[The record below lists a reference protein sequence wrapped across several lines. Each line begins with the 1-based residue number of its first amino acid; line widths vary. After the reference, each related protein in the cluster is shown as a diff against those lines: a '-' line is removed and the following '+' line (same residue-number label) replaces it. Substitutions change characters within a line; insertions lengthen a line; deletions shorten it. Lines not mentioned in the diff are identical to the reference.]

1 MNDYK
6 RIAWRPLRGIL
17 LVLLILGLAGTSFF
31 FWKYD
36 DVFPAA
42 SVDLKLSKQEVVAKA
57 REFCGLVG
65 FTPVGC
71 IESTTFQERSE
82 TATFLEHEYSI
93 KEANQLMHSDINVFY
108 WYTRFCRPH
117 KEEEC
122 QVWLNTDGRLA
133 GLNRDIEKER
143 AMPSIPQQDAMN
155 MALKFVKDNAGV
167 QLYSW
172 LDADNKAPE
181 LLPGIK
187 LIKQGSV
194 KQQNRTDYYFTWE
207 DQTHDYK
214 GGHIRTTV
222 DVSGNQVTA
231 YDREL
236 HVPEAFE
243 HRFANIRSY
252 NDLLKQVSSILFAIV
267 GTGMGVAFLWAL
279 STGRLRVRLVVIA
292 SAITFLVEFFDYW
305 NNWPSLLQA
314 YSTTESFQGFLTS
327 KLISSVY
334 TAASASLAAAFLVG
348 GIEAV
353 YRTKFPEKIAGEHY
367 LNWKNFTNKTLLESV
382 IAGICI
388 FGIHLGYVAA
398 YYLAGTKLGMWSPLE
413 VRDVSTMSNI
423 SPAFSS
429 FAVGVNASVSEEL
442 LYRVLCFVIAQKVF
456 KNFWIANFV
465 QAAGWAFMHSDYPQ
479 EPAYSRGVELTIV
492 GLFYG
497 YIMRRF
503 GVLTGIISHFIYD
516 AFLGITPLLL
526 SQSAFLSTTGL
537 LACVPPFFVLGMG
550 LLRRAITGEELPD
563 EPLLNKNLVQVDDRI
578 PAEDTY
584 AERHI
589 NYAPFS
595 FKSRAVLLTSCLVS
609 ALVCACCHIHKI
621 GDWAKLTTTKAQAI
635 SVAKSFLQERG
646 IEEGDWKIVASMSP
660 NLDDDEVQYA
670 YEKAGFKHTEE
681 VMRAARTPIYWWVRF
696 FKPLQH
702 REYAVMVSGE
712 GRPLAL
718 NVTEEEDAPGKS
730 ITQDQ
735 AKKLTEEFLKRY
747 RPEFLPLKFESVVE
761 QKHKNRSDY
770 TVAYVV
776 PDFKIGDA
784 RLKVSVDTVGDIVSF
799 PHVKWDIPD
808 SWQFERTK
816 KTMKDDIAKAAMKVS
831 VFVAIVFF
839 AIWAIGVFRS
849 QAIHW
854 RAAILSAGCVGLVWA
869 LNELN
874 GLSALLGS
882 YDTDVPYASFLTQIG
897 VQGLVST
904 IFYSALFGSLVTIAH
919 CAFRILCPGV
929 TLRSLW
935 HSLFR
940 PPIERVAETRRLWGD
955 GALAAYA
962 WVFLLYAISV
972 CSGLLLAKFSPE
984 AQVQSLNTLTSATNY
999 YSSAMDQL
1007 ISASSV
1013 GFASLCLAPVVMGL
1027 YLKYF
1032 RSFWKYF
1039 AVMMVFFL
1047 IVGSTA
1053 RHWQDYA
1060 VEIAFGAVDLVA
1072 FYCWIKY
1079 CARNNPVAYFLAGF
1093 LNSILTAMYYLF
1105 RFSSNVYSTDLC
1117 ILAAVF
1123 AMPLFLPFVFG
1134 RAGNSRGRGMKHGE
1148 GVAVVQA
1155 EST

>member
-1 MNDYK
+1 M
-6 RIAWRPLRGIL
+6 
-17 LVLLILGLAGTSFF
+17 LLILGLAGTSFF

-42 SVDLKLSKQEVVAKA
+42 SVNLKLSKQEVAANA
-57 REFCGLVG
+57 RQFCTLVG
-65 FTPVGC
+65 FTPAGC

-82 TATFLEHEYSI
+82 TATFLEHEYSM

-143 AMPSIPQQDAMN
+143 AMLSISSDAAMH

-167 QLYSW
+167 QLYKQ
-172 LDADNKAPE
+172 LEDGKTPE
-181 LLPGIK
+181 LAPGIK
-187 LIKQGSV
+187 LIKEGSV
-194 KQQNRTDYYFTWE
+194 KQQNRIDHYFTWE

-222 DVSGNQVTA
+222 DISGNQITA

-236 HVPEAFE
+236 HVPEEFE
-243 HRFANIRSY
+243 HRFAHTRSY
-252 NDLLKQVSSILFAIV
+252 NDLLKSISSVLFAVV
-267 GTGMGVAFLWAL
+267 GTGMGVAFIWAL
-279 STGRLRVRLVVIA
+279 STGRLRGRLVAIA
-292 SAITFLVEFFDYW
+292 SAITFFVEFFDYW
-305 NNWPSLLQA
+305 NNWPSLLQG
-314 YSTTESFQGFLTS
+314 YSTLESFQGFVTA
-327 KLISSVY
+327 KLISSLW

-367 LNWKNFTNKTLLESV
+367 LNWKNYTNRTLLESV

-398 YYLAGTKLGMWSPLE
+398 YYLAGTHLGMWSPLE

-442 LYRVLCFVIAQKVF
+442 LYRVLCFVIAQKLF

-479 EPAYSRGVELTIV
+479 EPAYARGIELTIV

-537 LACVPPFFVLGMG
+537 LACIPPFVVLGLG
-550 LLRRAITGEELPD
+550 LLRRSTTGEEVPD
-563 EPLLNKNLVQVDDRI
+563 EPLLNKNLVKVEERL
-578 PAEDTY
+578 PAQDMH

-589 NYAPFS
+589 NYSPFNG
-595 FKSRAVLLTSCLVS
+595 KMRAALLSICLIS
-609 ALVCACCHIHKI
+609 ALVCACFHIHKI
-621 GDWAKLTTTKAQAI
+621 GDWSKLTTTKAQAI
-635 SVAKSFLQERG
+635 SVAKVFLQERG
-646 IEEGDWKIVASMSP
+646 IEEGDWKISAVLNP
-660 NLDDDEVQYA
+660 NLDEEEIQYGF
-670 YEKAGFKHTEE
+670 EKAGFRRTEE
-681 VMRAARTPIYWWVRF
+681 IIKAVRAPMYWWVRF
-696 FKPLQH
+696 YKPMQP
-702 REYAVMVSGE
+702 REYAVMVTSE

-718 NVTEEEDAPGKS
+718 SITQDEDAPGKT
-730 ITQDQ
+730 ITQEQ
-735 AKKLTEEFLKRY
+735 AKKISEDFLKRY
-747 RPEFLPLKFESVVE
+747 RPEFLPLQFETVVE
-761 QKHKNRSDY
+761 QKQKNRSDA
-770 TVAYVV
+770 TVTYVV
-776 PDFKIGDA
+776 PDFKLGDA
-784 RLKVSVDTVGDIVSF
+784 RLKVSVETMGGIVSF
-799 PHVKWDIPD
+799 PHVSWDIPN

-816 KTMKDDIAKAAMKVS
+816 KTKKDEIAKAASRVTL
-831 VFVAIVFF
+831 FAAIVFF
-839 AIWAIGVFRS
+839 TIWAIGVFRS
-849 QAIHW
+849 QSIHW
-854 RAAILSAGCVGLVWA
+854 RPAIIASACVAIVWGA
-869 LNELN
+869 NQVNEFNYLI
-874 GLSALLGS
+874 AR
-882 YDTDVPYASFLTQIG
+882 YDTNVPYASFLTQTS
-897 VQGLVST
+897 VQCLIST

-935 HSLFR
+935 HSVFR
-940 PPIERVAETRRLWGD
+940 PMSLERVKETRSLWTD
-955 GALAAYA
+955 GALSAYA
-962 WVFLLYAISV
+962 WVFGLYAVSV
-972 CSGLLLAKFSPE
+972 LSGLLSNKFSPE
-984 AQVQSLNTLTSATNY
+984 VQVQSLSTLSNISN
-999 YSSAMDQL
+999 YSSAVMDQL
-1007 ISASSV
+1007 ISATSM
-1013 GFASLCLAPVVMGL
+1013 GFAAVCLAPVVMGL

-1032 RSFWKYF
+1032 RSFAKYF
-1039 AVMMVFFL
+1039 IVLLGFFL
-1047 IVGSTA
+1047 IVGSTT
-1053 RHWQDYA
+1053 RYWQDYA
-1060 VEIAFGAVDLVA
+1060 IEIAFGAVNLVA
-1072 FYCWIKY
+1072 FFCWVKN
-1079 CARNNPVAYFLAGF
+1079 CAKNNPVAYFLAAF

-1123 AMPLFLPFVFG
+1123 TMPLFLPFVFG
-1134 RAGNSRGRGMKHGE
+1134 RAGNIKGKGRKIEE
-1148 GVAVVQA
+1148 GVSSTVVQA